1 MRTALETLFLNIP
14 HSRRIFPEDDPK
26 ANALIQALRR
36 GISEEQRRVFLEFL
50 NRSNHLADEQAFQ
63 CFAEGVRCGLSIGV
77 AWWDPGD
84 YPMQTEIPPR

>member
-14 HSRRIFPEDDPK
+14 HERRIFPEDDPK
-26 ANALIQALRR
+26 ANALIEALRQKMT
-36 GISEEQRRVFLEFL
+36 EEQRRIFLEFL
-50 NRSNHLADEQAFQ
+50 NRSNDLTDEQAFQ

-84 YPMQTEIPPR
+84 YPVQVEIPPR